1 MAENH
6 GNTTQFLSLTI
17 LEFGFSINLTV
28 LYFFVISFNFNDLG
42 LRDNQK
48 NRAEY
53 FAEFQPIGFGQ
64 THLIFLQLVFFN
76 FSKNIFECLISH

>member
-64 THLIFLQLVFFN
+64 THLKLWTNTF
-76 FSKNIFECLISH
+76 